1 MKLRFSS
8 VFWGLA
14 LASSGCAARY
24 ELPPPPP
31 ESERVSVQTAEQDD
45 SQEAYLEARQ
55 AIVQLFS
62 LLQQQRYEE
71 ASGLLS
77 QETKSFLTLNSE
89 SSVQDV
95 LAAGK
100 ITTENGLVDFD
111 PVLTLL
117 APNLTQLVDSVD
129 GEEES
134 ETATRKEIFA
144 IHDSGAT
151 KIVVIKESGKWVLH
165 RTRLDLDQSSK

>member
-8 VFWGLA
+8 VLWALA
-14 LASSGCAARY
+14 LASSGCATRY

-31 ESERVSVQTAEQDD
+31 ESERVSVQTAEKDD
-45 SQEAYLEARQ
+45 SEQAYLEARQ
-55 AIVQLFS
+55 VIVQLYS
-62 LLQQQRYEE
+62 LLQQQRFQE
-71 ASGLLS
+71 ASALLS

-89 SSVQDV
+89 SSVEDV

-100 ITTENGLVDFD
+100 ISTENGLVDFD
-111 PVLTLL
+111 PVLSLL
-117 APNLTQLVDSVD
+117 APNLNQLVDSID
-129 GEEES
+129 SEEES
-134 ETATRKEIFA
+134 ETATRKELFA

-165 RTRLDLDQSSK
+165 RTRLNLEPTSK